1 MTDAQITERKILYR
15 SFRRLSDEKA
25 ALAIA
30 YIRSLEH
37 DDEPALT
44 ADEEEGLRIANAE
57 LARGEGRSFKEAMKV
72 VR

>member
-1 MTDAQITERKILYR
+1 MTNAQIFERKTLYR
-15 SFRRLSDEKA
+15 RFRRLSDEKA

-44 ADEEEGLRIANAE
+44 ANEEEGLLIANAE
-57 LARGEGRSFKEAMKV
+57 LARGEGRPFKEAMEDLW
-72 VR
+72 